1 MTDTGWRAR
10 LRRARRPRPWTV
22 RRPAL
27 LPIVLLVGVAA
38 ALLVGRVVDT
48 GAISLANPDLARVSE
63 WRAAFS
69 RLPERPLVLVGMD
82 PDLGTYPEIRA
93 VTRSVLDELAADGAR
108 LVFVSFTPEGRAVAA
123 AEMERLSDGLVLDA
137 GFVAGAEAGLVLAV
151 TNLPGTDA
159 SGSVADAVREA
170 GGGMAAFD
178 AILVVGGMDF
188 GARSWVEQVRTR
200 LPDATIL
207 AVAPTFSHPELA
219 PYLRTGQLDGLLA
232 TVRDGAAY
240 AALVGRGLPPA
251 DDPDRPPDALA
262 MLGGMLL
269 ALVFLGRALLGGAT
283 MDAPADEPAE
293 EGES

>member
-1 MTDTGWRAR
+1 MTDTGWGGR

-22 RRPAL
+22 RRPPL
-27 LPIVLLVGVAA
+27 LPIVLLLGVAA

-48 GAISLANPDLARVSE
+48 GTVRLANPDLARVSE
-63 WRAAFS
+63 WRAALNG
-69 RLPERPLVLVGMD
+69 LPERPLVLVGMD

-108 LVFVSFTPEGRAVAA
+108 LAFVSFTPEGRAVAA
-123 AEMERLSDGLVLDA
+123 AEMERLGGSLVLDA

-151 TNLPGTDA
+151 TDLPGTDA
-159 SGSVADAVREA
+159 SGSVADALREA

-178 AILVVGGMDF
+178 AIVVVGGMDF
-188 GARSWVEQVRTR
+188 GPRSWVEQVRTR

-240 AALVGRGLPPA
+240 SALVDGSLPSA
-251 DDPDRPPDALA
+251 DDRDRPPDALA

-269 ALVFLGRALLGGAT
+269 ALVFLGRALLGGVTAA
-283 MDAPADEPAE
+283 APADEPVD
-293 EGES
+293 EGEA